1 MEKAKHVLD
10 YTSIKEIKPGEI
22 VIQTFP
28 DDPTDTYFSIAFRT
42 MKECGNG
49 PNLVGKFEQD
59 ILTSCIFSF
68 LSLESSINRL
78 FYETFVRSDKSKIQ
92 IKKEIPQSII
102 SYLRQSW
109 QRLSVR
115 DKFILLPP
123 LSSEYEYDTK
133 SVPFNL
139 FSEFVTF
146 RNLLVHPK
154 MLTIANT
161 VKVTTS
167 DETSFGGELMNQS
180 LDNSLN
186 KTKFNLTNFAT
197 SFNKLTVNDAEK
209 AFEIAYR
216 MRMELAMNVNMGLI
230 PILRSDFSENT
241 KMKFGEGIAD
251 TIKLQFGPLP
261 SQNGDVKS

>member
-1 MEKAKHVLD
+1 MEKAKDVFD

-22 VIQTFP
+22 VKQTLA
-28 DDPTDTYFSIAFRT
+28 DDPTDTYFNIAFRT

-49 PNLVGKFEQD
+49 PNLVHKFKED

-68 LSLESSINRL
+68 LCLESSINRL
-78 FYETFVRSDKSKIQ
+78 FYETFVRSDKGKIQ

-102 SYLRQSW
+102 FYLSKSW

-146 RNLLVHPK
+146 RNRLVHPK
-154 MLTIANT
+154 MLTFTHT
-161 VKVTTS
+161 VKVATS
-167 DETSFGGELMNQS
+167 DETSFSGELMNKS
-180 LDNSLN
+180 LDNPPNN
-186 KTKFNLTNFAT
+186 KIFTLTNFAT
-197 SFNKLTVNDAEK
+197 SFNNLTVNDAEK

-230 PILRSDFSENT
+230 PILWSDFASENK
-241 KMKFGEGIAD
+241 KMKVGKGIAD
-251 TIKLQFGPLP
+251 TIQLQFGPLP
-261 SQNGDVKS
+261 SQNGM

>member
-10 YTSIKEIKPGEI
+10 YTSIKEIKPGEF
-22 VIQTFP
+22 VKQTFP

-49 PNLVGKFEQD
+49 PILVGKFEQD

-78 FYETFVRSDKSKIQ
+78 FYETFVRSDKGKIQ

-102 SYLRQSW
+102 SYLHQSW
-109 QRLSVR
+109 NRLSVR
-115 DKFILLPP
+115 NKFILLPP
-123 LSSEYEYDTK
+123 LTSEYEYDTK
-133 SVPFNL
+133 SIPFNL

-146 RNLLVHPK
+146 RNRLVHPK
-154 MLTIANT
+154 MLTIINT
-161 VKVTTS
+161 IEVTTS
-167 DETSFGGELMNQS
+167 DETSFSGELMNQS
-180 LDNSLN
+180 LDNPPN
-186 KTKFNLTNFAT
+186 EFILTNFAT

-216 MRMELAMNVNMGLI
+216 MRMELAMNVNMSLA
-230 PILRSDFSENT
+230 PILRSDFSSEN
-241 KMKFGEGIAD
+241 KIKFGKGIAD